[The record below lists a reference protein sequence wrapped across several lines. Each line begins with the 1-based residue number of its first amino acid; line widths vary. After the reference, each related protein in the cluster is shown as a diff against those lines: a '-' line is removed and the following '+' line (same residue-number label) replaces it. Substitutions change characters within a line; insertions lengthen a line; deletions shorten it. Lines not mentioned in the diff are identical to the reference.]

1 MVFSWEV
8 AQRKGDKMVGY
19 EHLAEQIY
27 NGWINHTEGLEA
39 KIADLTNCKSLIMK
53 LDLFIGASGGG
64 IEKPSFYPVV
74 IKASAFNI
82 KNMKRCEILEH
93 LGQIDNSGFADDWFH
108 SMCGLYILLETFI
121 KTLDAEISFEYADF
135 ERIMSAAINKLEGL
149 DFQVAGSIYIKSK
162 QLPELTKLKSVAGYL
177 DRHQLDLDIFTQRNC
192 TEGNMS
198 EAEKYIC
205 NELIEKPGNRNLEA
219 IVDEIRT
226 QF

>member
-1 MVFSWEV
+1 VE
-8 AQRKGDKMVGY
+8 GY
-19 EHLAEQIY
+19 EHLTEELYNEWEGQI
-27 NGWINHTEGLEA
+27 IGLCSVMKDLASSEA
-39 KIADLTNCKSLIMK
+39 LVLRMDLKVR
-53 LDLFIGASGGG
+53 LF
-64 IEKPSFYPVV
+64 EDWMEEPPFDREMEEPQYYPVYTAFDAID
-74 IKASAFNI
+74 IK
-82 KNMKRCEILEH
+82 
-93 LGQIDNSGFADDWFH
+93 DNERFSFEVELNRIMNYGFADDWFD
-108 SMCGLYILLETFI
+108 SMRGLYILLEAIIAKFN
-121 KTLDAEISFEYADF
+121 DEISFEFEDF
-135 ERIMSAAINKLEGL
+135 EKIMSAAIDKLEGL

>member
-1 MVFSWEV
+1 M
-8 AQRKGDKMVGY
+8 KGY
-19 EHLAEQIY
+19 EHLAEEIY
-27 NGWINHTEGLEA
+27 NEWINHTEGLET
-39 KIADLTNCKSLIMK
+39 KITDLANCKSLIIK
-53 LDLFIGASGGG
+53 IDLSLGTSGGG
-64 IEKPSFYPVV
+64 IVKPSFYPVV

-108 SMCGLYILLETFI
+108 SMYGLYILLETFI
-121 KTLDAEISFEYADF
+121 KTLDAESSFEYADF
-135 ERIMSAAINKLEGL
+135 ERIMSATINKLEGL